1 MTHAHTQI
9 EDTSRTEDRVRGPV
23 CGMTVDPHTTPHH
36 ADHAGHESHFCSA
49 GCRSKFVSD
58 PGRYLGKEQQPASPE
73 GAIWTCPM
81 HPEVRQDH
89 PGACPICGMALDPAT
104 VTADSGPSPEIADMT
119 RRFWIGLV
127 LSFPVLLLEN
137 GRPHFPCTSSCRVHG
152 AFGPHPDGT
161 GPAGGALGGLAL
173 FRAGLGIGANAQPQH
188 VHTDRDGDGRR
199 LGATAWSPHPRD
211 RGTCQTFTRHE
222 LPNLCH
228 DRIFFQPVPTLLCL
242 LRTEQ
247 KIKFLGMHR
256 KFQSDD
262 SKALCASTV

>member
-1 MTHAHTQI
+1 MPGTNL
-9 EDTSRTEDRVRGPV
+9 TSAVLAADRNSSAIPAAISARSSSLPHPKARSGP
-23 CGMTVDPHTTPHH
+23 
-36 ADHAGHESHFCSA
+36 A
-49 GCRSKFVSD
+49 
-58 PGRYLGKEQQPASPE
+58 L
-73 GAIWTCPM
+73 
-81 HPEVRQDH
+81 RQDH
-89 PGACPICGMALDPAT
+89 PGACPICGMALEPAT

-137 GRPHFPCTSSCRVHG
+137 GRPHFSCTSSCRVHG

-188 VHTDRDGDGRR
+188 VHADRDGDGRR

-247 KIKFLGMHR
+247 KNKFLGMHR